1 MNVPK
6 CVKRVLDEFLDV
18 LLEELPNEL
27 PPRRQIDHVIEMMP
41 RVAPLAKA
49 PYQMSHEELK
59 ELKV

>member
-1 MNVPK
+1 
-6 CVKRVLDEFLDV
+6 LDEFLDV
-18 LLEELPNEL
+18 MLEELPNEL

-59 ELKV
+59 KLKV